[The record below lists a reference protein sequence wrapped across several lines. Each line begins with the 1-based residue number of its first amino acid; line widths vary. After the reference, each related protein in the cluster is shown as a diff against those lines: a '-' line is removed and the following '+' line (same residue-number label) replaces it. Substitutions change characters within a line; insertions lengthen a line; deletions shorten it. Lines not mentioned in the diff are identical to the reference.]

1 MHIKFLNSEREDI
14 KMDAMSDQQPLAV
27 KVNGGKPIP
36 KFGLR
41 DKIGYAF
48 GDVGTTFLMGILAS
62 FESIYFTNV
71 LGISPVISG
80 TILSVTTIV
89 GAFTD
94 LAVGRMADKRHLG
107 KKGRFHPWIKS
118 MKWALGLSVLLIYM
132 PFIQS
137 WSMGAKSTYISC
149 ASIFYIA
156 CLSAF
161 NIPYGSLAAAI
172 SSDPDDRTSL
182 SIYRSVGSAI
192 GAGGTGFVL
201 PYLVYTTS
209 KTGQQI
215 LSGTRLFYCAIGC
228 FLLAMICYTIMYTL
242 TTERVVVEHKNP
254 VKGGK
259 LAASLFKDRALI
271 SFLAAE
277 IVIVLSTSFS
287 SFLTTYMFST
297 YFQSKQALSIALLFN
312 YANTIVLSFFAKP
325 LASKFG
331 KKKIV
336 SIALF
341 MSSILYLVVYIMQIH
356 NVWLYLVLSFFTTLC
371 FSMFNIM
378 TWAFMTDV
386 IDYHQYVSG
395 MREDGTIYSV
405 NMFGRK
411 VAQTLNS
418 FFSGAILT
426 AIGYKASTT
435 GSLTQSPEVLRGI
448 YALATLVP
456 FVLLMIGALILT
468 FWYPLS
474 KKELEKVSA
483 KLKVVNKTNKE

>member
-1 MHIKFLNSEREDI
+1 
-14 KMDAMSDQQPLAV
+14 MDASSKVGSKKVDTSSDEESLAV

-36 KFGLR
+36 KFGFR

-62 FESIYFTNV
+62 FENIYFTNV
-71 LGISPVISG
+71 LGISPAISG

-94 LAVGRMADKRHLG
+94 LIVGRLSDKRPLG
-107 KKGRFHPWIKS
+107 KKGRFHPWIRS
-118 MKWALGLSVLLIYM
+118 MKWALGLSILLIYM
-132 PFIQS
+132 PFVQS
-137 WSMGAKSTYISC
+137 WAMSAKIAYISC

-161 NIPYGSLAAAI
+161 NIPYGSLASAI
-172 SSDPDDRTSL
+172 SGDPDDRSSL

-209 KTGQQI
+209 KTGQQV

-228 FLLAMICYTIMYTL
+228 FVLAMISYTIMYTL
-242 TTERVVVEHKNP
+242 TTERVVVEHKEP
-254 VKGGK
+254 VKAGK
-259 LAASLFKDRALI
+259 LAASLFKDKALV
-271 SFLAAE
+271 SFLVGE
-277 IVIVLSTSFS
+277 IVIVLATSFAS
-287 SFLTTYMFST
+287 SMTTYMYST

-312 YANTIVLSFFAKP
+312 YANTIILSFFAKQ
-325 LASKFG
+325 LCAKFG
-331 KKKIV
+331 KKKVV

-341 MSSILYLVVYIMQIH
+341 MSAALYFVVYFMQIH
-356 NVWLYLVLSFFTTLC
+356 NPWIYLLMSFFTTLT

-386 IDYHQYVSG
+386 IQYHQYDSG
-395 MREDGTIYSV
+395 LREDGTIYSV

-411 VAQTLNS
+411 IAQTLNS
-418 FFSGAILT
+418 FGFGVVLA

-435 GSLTQSPEVLRGI
+435 GNLTQTPQVLRGM
-448 YALATLVP
+448 YTLATLVP
-456 FVLLMIGALILT
+456 GVLLLIGALILA

-474 KKELEKVSA
+474 KQKLDEVAKKLAKVNGT
-483 KLKVVNKTNKE
+483 KK

>member
-1 MHIKFLNSEREDI
+1 
-14 KMDAMSDQQPLAV
+14 MDAMSDQQPLAV

-137 WSMGAKSTYISC
+137 WSMGAKITYISC

-161 NIPYGSLAAAI
+161 NIPYGSLAAA
-172 SSDPDDRTSL
+172 
-182 SIYRSVGSAI
+182 
-192 GAGGTGFVL
+192 TGFVL

-228 FLLAMICYTIMYTL
+228 FVLAMICYTIMYTL

-411 VAQTLNS
+411 IAQTLNS

>member
-1 MHIKFLNSEREDI
+1 MDAINNSEVRKNKDSE
-14 KMDAMSDQQPLAV
+14 SLAV
-27 KVNGGKPIP
+27 KVNGGKPIS
-36 KFGLR
+36 KFGLK

-71 LGISPVISG
+71 LGISPAISG
-80 TILSVTTIV
+80 TILSVTTII

-94 LAVGRMADKRHLG
+94 LAVGRMSDKRHLG

-132 PFIQS
+132 PLIQN
-137 WSMGAKSTYISC
+137 WNMGAKITYISC
-149 ASIFYIA
+149 ASIFYIC

-172 SSDPDDRTSL
+172 SPNPDDRTSL

-215 LSGTRLFYCAIGC
+215 LSGTRLFWCAIGC
-228 FLLAMICYTIMYTL
+228 FVLAMISYTIMYTL

-254 VKGGK
+254 VKAGK
-259 LAASLFKDRALI
+259 LAASLFKDRALV
-271 SFLAAE
+271 SFLIAE
-277 IVIVLSTSFS
+277 IIIVLSTSFS
-287 SFLTTYMFST
+287 SFLTTYMFSV
-297 YFQSKQALSIALLFN
+297 YFNSKQALSFALLFN
-312 YANTIVLSFFAKP
+312 YANTIILSFFAKS

-336 SIALF
+336 SISLF
-341 MSSILYLVVYIMQIH
+341 MSSFLYLIVYFMQLH
-356 NVWLYLVLSFFTTLC
+356 NAWIYLLMSFFTTLC

-378 TWAFMTDV
+378 TWAFMTDI
-386 IDYHQYVSG
+386 IDYHQYISG
-395 MREDGTIYSV
+395 LREDGTIYSV

-411 VAQTLNS
+411 VAQTINS
-418 FFSGAILT
+418 FGSGVVLA
-426 AIGYKASTT
+426 AIGYKVSTT
-435 GSLTQSPEVLRGI
+435 GSMTQTPAVMKALYS
-448 YALATLVP
+448 LATLVP
-456 FVLLMIGALILT
+456 FVLLLVGALILT

-474 KKELEKVSA
+474 KEKLAKVTK
-483 KLKVVNKTNKE
+483 KLKRVNSINKDE